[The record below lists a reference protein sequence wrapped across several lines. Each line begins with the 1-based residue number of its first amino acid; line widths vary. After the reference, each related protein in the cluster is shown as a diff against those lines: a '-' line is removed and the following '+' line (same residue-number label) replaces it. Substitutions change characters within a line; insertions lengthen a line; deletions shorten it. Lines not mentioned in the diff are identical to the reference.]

1 MHSSLISKIEKAR
14 LYAQERNRVTFQR
27 FTVTFRGEHNTYTVT
42 YDAGRWD
49 CTCPFFRR
57 HQTCSH
63 SMALEHIL
71 GEMLTAPSP
80 A

>member
-14 LYAQERNRVTFQR
+14 LYAQERERVSFHR
-27 FTVTFRGEHNTYTVT
+27 FTATFRGEHDTYTIT
-42 YDAGRWD
+42 YDAGRWT
-49 CTCPFFRR
+49 CTCPFFGG

-71 GEMLTAPSP
+71 GEMLSSP
-80 A
+80 PEV